1 MLTLKLIMRRA
12 ALAAASIVLIVGCSS
27 QPKSNSAADTHIYY
41 PEPPAAPRIQFLTSF
56 SDGQHWVSQSK
67 STFAE
72 WVVGEDAKAKSN
84 TSFDSPYGV
93 AVYNKK
99 LYICDVSLNKV
110 HIVDLATRAYSVLG
124 PADRIRNPVNMTVD
138 ADGTKYLCDTSVRKI
153 LVFDANDRLISEIGE
168 STSWVPVDCAIK
180 GNELY
185 ITDTTGGKVEVYDKQ
200 GQHLRTIGE
209 KGMGPDQLSNPTNLE
224 IGPDGRLYVVDTF
237 LQTVK
242 IFDPATG
249 SFAGTIGGPG
259 SNIGSFARPKGI
271 AIDPQGDVYVTDAQ
285 WDVVQIFN
293 PSGQLL
299 ATFGGP
305 GKFPYSLGLP
315 AGILIDTTTFDVFQ
329 PYLAK
334 NFQPEYLVFVVN
346 QFGKHK
352 IGVFAFGKDTSL
364 PASAYQIDT
373 EAVQKRQ
380 AELRKQAEQEKANPP
395 KVPVFERQPT
405 K

>member
-1 MLTLKLIMRRA
+1 MIPFGALTRRA
-12 ALAAASIVLIVGCSS
+12 ALAAASIVLVVGCSS
-27 QPKSNSAADTHIYY
+27 QPKTTETDSHIYY
-41 PEPPAAPRIQFLTSF
+41 PEPPAPPRIQFLTSF
-56 SDGQHWVSQSK
+56 SDGQHWVSQAKGS
-67 STFAE
+67 FAD
-72 WVVGEDAKAKSN
+72 WVVGEDAKAKSS
-84 TSFDSPYGV
+84 TAFDSPYGI
-93 AVYNKK
+93 AIYNKK

-124 PADRIRNPVNMTVD
+124 PADRIRNPVNMTID

-168 STSWVPVDCAIK
+168 STNWVPIDCAIR

-185 ITDTTGGKVEVYDKQ
+185 ITDTTGGKVEVYNKQ
-200 GQHLRTIGE
+200 GQHLRTIGQ
-209 KGMGPDQLSNPTNLE
+209 KGLGVDQLTNPTNLE
-224 IGPDGRLYVVDTF
+224 VGPDGRLYVVDTF

-242 IFDPATG
+242 IFDPVSGA
-249 SFAGTIGGPG
+249 FVGTIGGPG

-271 AIDPQGDVYVTDAQ
+271 AIDPKGDVYVTDAQ

-293 PSGQLL
+293 PGGQLL
-299 ATFGGP
+299 ATFGAP

-315 AGILIDTTTFDVFQ
+315 AGIIVDKTTLDVFQ

-352 IGVFAFGKDTSL
+352 IGVFAFGKDASL
-364 PASAYQIDT
+364 PASAYEIDT
-373 EAVQKRQ
+373 KAVEQRK
-380 AELRKQAEQEKANPP
+380 AELRKKAEEEKANGE
-395 KVPVFERQPT
+395 KAPVFDRLPT